1 MSKPDRASLTQHLA
15 WQRMRRPLRWAGW
28 TLAVLLVLAALSWAA
43 LPALVRKIAVD
54 QTQAQIGRKLEIGE
68 IAFNPFKLALR

>member
-43 LPALVRKIAVD
+43 LPALVRKLSLIH
-54 QTQAQIGRKLEIGE
+54 I
-68 IAFNPFKLALR
+68 